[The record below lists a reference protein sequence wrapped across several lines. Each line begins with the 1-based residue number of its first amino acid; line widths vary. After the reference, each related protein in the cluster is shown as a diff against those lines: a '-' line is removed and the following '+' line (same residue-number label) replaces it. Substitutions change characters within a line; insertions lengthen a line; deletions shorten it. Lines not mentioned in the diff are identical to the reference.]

1 MRPMSRLEAVAV
13 IPNELPLE
21 PLLGTSVRIHPFR
34 FDPTLPVDVRLV
46 RWPMEQ
52 DYRRD
57 LESVGAPRVLLV
69 ERGAPPPPRWDD
81 LEDWVRVPV
90 DQSELE
96 LRATTVARRA
106 DARERPMLDD
116 DGLLWMRDQWCAVT
130 NGQIPLVRLLV
141 DHFGVVVRDE
151 QVDEV
156 FVDAGTS
163 AHEEAIKTTVRR
175 VSQTLGRLGLRLQ
188 RVRGAG
194 YLLEKMV

>member
-1 MRPMSRLEAVAV
+1 MRSMSRLEAVAV

-21 PLLGTSVRIHPFR
+21 PLLGTSVRIHPFQ

-52 DYRRD
+52 DYRQE
-57 LESVGAPRVLLV
+57 LEYVGAPRVLLV
-69 ERGAPPPPRWDD
+69 ERGAAPPARWDEF
-81 LEDWVRVPV
+81 EDWVRVPV

-106 DARERPMLDD
+106 DALERPWLDD
-116 DGLLWMRDQWCAVT
+116 DGLLWMRDQWCGVT
-130 NGQIPLVRLLV
+130 DGQIPLVRLLV
-141 DHFGVVVRDE
+141 DHFGVVVRDD

-156 FVDAGTS
+156 FVDASTS

-188 RVRGAG
+188 RIRGAG
-194 YLLEKMV
+194 YLLEKMP

>member
-1 MRPMSRLEAVAV
+1 
-13 IPNELPLE
+13 
-21 PLLGTSVRIHPFR
+21 
-34 FDPTLPVDVRLV
+34 
-46 RWPMEQ
+46 MEQ
-52 DYRRD
+52 DYRQQ

-81 LEDWVRVPV
+81 LEDWLRVPV
-90 DQSELE
+90 DRSELE

-106 DARERPMLDD
+106 DALELPWLDD

-130 NGQIPLVRLLV
+130 DGQIPLVRLLV
-141 DHFGVVVRDE
+141 DHIGVVVRDE

-194 YLLEKMV
+194 YHLDKMP